1 MRCKGNYTR
10 GFFHNWGKWE
20 TQQKPV
26 VTEFFVGSSA
36 IGPASSHKRN
46 GWELFN
52 LRTCSRCGKT
62 KGKKIA

>member
-1 MRCKGNYTR
+1 MICKGTYTWGLHR
-10 GFFHNWGKWE
+10 WGKWE

-26 VTEFFVGSSA
+26 VTEFFTGKTLVSSA
-36 IGPASSHKRN
+36 NHYKQT

-52 LRTCSRCGKT
+52 LRTCSRCGRT